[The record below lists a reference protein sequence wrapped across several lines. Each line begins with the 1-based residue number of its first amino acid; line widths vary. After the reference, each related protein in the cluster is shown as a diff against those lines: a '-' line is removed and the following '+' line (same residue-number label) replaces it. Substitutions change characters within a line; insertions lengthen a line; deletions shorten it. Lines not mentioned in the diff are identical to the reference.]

1 MRKNT
6 LEIRKRIELENMV
19 MDLKNNPEIDT
30 SDDLTMAKSLRLKVE
45 YCSLAPKTE
54 AKLCPADSDD
64 FLGIIKIDKKYKG
77 KRFALTHEIARYILD
92 VGVGNKVEETY
103 VRNTENNTKFG
114 WFWKRA

>member
-6 LEIRKRIELENMV
+6 LQIERRIELENMV
-19 MDLKNNPEIDT
+19 RDLKNNPEIDT
-30 SDDLTMAKSLRLKVE
+30 SDD
-45 YCSLAPKTE
+45 
-54 AKLCPADSDD
+54 
-64 FLGIIKIDKKYKG
+64 FLGIIKIDEKYRG
-77 KRFALTHEIARYILD
+77 KRFALTHEIVRYIIG